1 MDSSQVAPAVN
12 WRKAGLIVI
21 ALFLFVLAIQLLKSG
36 ARALAPWVETWAV
49 HNPFNALGFG
59 WLFAYLMMS
68 GSPVAAAALFFFD
81 AGALDGVEAFMMIA
95 GSRLGASFIV
105 LAIGFLY
112 VLRGHDEQTSLRM
125 GLLALLTTF
134 SVQLPALAIGYGL
147 LRWRVFAGLPPTTAF
162 EVFSLIEAI
171 YGPIVAAVNGLLP
184 GAAVFLLGLG
194 VLWYSLNLF
203 DNALPSFHLQES
215 AEREQPHWTTRPLAA
230 FGLGLAV
237 TSVTMSVSVSLSVLV
252 PLAVRGHIRRGNVI
266 PYIMGANITT
276 FVDTLA
282 TALLLDNP
290 PAFAVVLVEM
300 VSVALVSLAWLFLA
314 YRPFENALLYVADAI
329 GVRRR
334 TLALFL
340 LAIVGVPAA
349 LMLIR

>member
-1 MDSSQVAPAVN
+1 MDTSQITPGIS
-12 WRKAGLIVI
+12 WRKAGLILI
-21 ALFLFVLAIQLLKSG
+21 AFFLFVLAIQLLKSG
-36 ARALAPWVETWAV
+36 AGAIAPWVKMWAV

-59 WLFAYLMMS
+59 WLFAYLVMS

-81 AGALDGVEAFMMIA
+81 AGAIDRVEAFMMIT
-95 GSRLGASFIV
+95 GSRLGASLIV
-105 LAIGFLY
+105 LALGFLY
-112 VLRGHDEQTSLRM
+112 VLRGHDERISLRM

-134 SVQLPALAIGYGL
+134 SVQLPALALGYGL
-147 LRWRVFAGLPPTTAF
+147 LMLRALDELPPTTAF
-162 EVFSLIEAI
+162 AVFSLIEAV
-171 YGPIVAAVNGLLP
+171 YEPIVAAVNGLLP
-184 GAAVFLLGLG
+184 GAGVFLLGFG
-194 VLWYSLNLF
+194 ALWYSLNLF

-215 AEREQPHWTTRPLAA
+215 AEHEHPHWTTHPLAA

-237 TSVTMSVSVSLSVLV
+237 TSVTMSVSVSLSILV
-252 PLAVRGHIRRGNVI
+252 PLAVRGYLRRGNVI

-290 PAFAVVLVEM
+290 PAFVVVLVQM
-300 VSVALVSLAWLFLA
+300 VSVTLVSLALLFLA
-314 YRPFENALLYVADAI
+314 YRPFENALLHVTDVI
-329 GVRRR
+329 GARRR

-340 LAIVGVPAA
+340 LAIVGIPAA

>member
-1 MDSSQVAPAVN
+1 MDTSRVTPGIN
-12 WRKAGLIVI
+12 WRKAGLILL

-36 ARALAPWVETWAV
+36 AGAIAPWVKTWAV
-49 HNPFNALGFG
+49 HNPLNALGFG
-59 WLFAYLMMS
+59 WLFAYVVMS

-81 AGALDGVEAFMMIA
+81 AGAVNRMEAFMMIT

-112 VLRGHDEQTSLRM
+112 ALRGHDEKTSLRM

-134 SVQLPALAIGYGL
+134 GVQLPALALGYGL
-147 LRWRVFAGLPPTTAF
+147 LMWRALDDLPPATAF
-162 EVFSLIEAI
+162 QAFSLIDAVYE
-171 YGPIVAAVNGLLP
+171 PIVAVVNGLLP
-184 GAAVFLLGLG
+184 GALVFLLGFG

-215 AEREQPHWTTRPLAA
+215 AEREHPHWTTHPLAA

-237 TSVTMSVSVSLSVLV
+237 TSVTMSVSVSLSILV
-252 PLAVRGHIRRGNVI
+252 PLAVRGYIRRGNVI

-290 PAFAVVLVEM
+290 PAFAVVLVQM
-300 VSVALVSLAWLFLA
+300 VSVLLVSLAVLLLI
-314 YRPFENALLYVADAI
+314 YRPFENALLHIAEAI
-329 GVRRR
+329 GARRR